1 MSSFSIERVGGD
13 RVSVRTLAWYDR
25 TMVPA
30 EHVSQAVQQALEP
43 FTEVRFAVVFGSAAT
58 GRLRGDSDVD
68 VAVYWDSG
76 GLLEVE
82 GEREIEAETEIQI
95 ALERATNRNVDLL
108 VLNRAPATVCAA
120 ALLTGSAVVIRD
132 GALYRRYYLAV
143 TDVASRFLDTER
155 EFREIKG
162 RSGSLSDY
170 DRSRL
175 ERLLEFI
182 DEEMQD
188 RSGFSAMSLGRY
200 RADRDARRSM
210 DRWVETLTTAAI
222 DIAKVVLASEH
233 RSVPQTYGQILAD
246 LEALPG
252 FSRLSGRLKPL
263 AALRNLMAHEYLDLR
278 FGRVMGFVSTGS
290 AAVAELSA
298 TTRRWLSGPP

>member
-1 MSSFSIERVGGD
+1 
-13 RVSVRTLAWYDR
+13 
-25 TMVPA
+25 
-30 EHVSQAVQQALEP
+30 
-43 FTEVRFAVVFGSAAT
+43 
-58 GRLRGDSDVD
+58 
-68 VAVYWDSG
+68 
-76 GLLEVE
+76 
-82 GEREIEAETEIQI
+82 
-95 ALERATNRNVDLL
+95 
-108 VLNRAPATVCAA
+108 
-120 ALLTGSAVVIRD
+120 VVIRD